1 MEEKKRFFP
10 SPEVSPN
17 RPTENLLFVEDDD
30 VDILQ
35 ISPATAT
42 ILTVTP
48 VVSLSSAS
56 SNTSTETTTSNT
68 TTDPPILSTSISTS
82 VPANYSANEPS
93 PIDDIGYELF
103 LSQLLSVIGDA
114 SIQAMKHLYAK
125 YFNRPN
131 YIQLASDEYFN
142 GISFENPSSEVDDK
156 NEQIKQ
162 LMERMNT
169 QAQIEAQNK
178 RDACWHRYIGT
189 LDIQAWATRPYMRS
203 LQYKQVLQLKRL
215 IPNKIKKLSIVASKF
230 GDSAVIR
237 LYTTEEDGAREIGRV
252 PEDITRILS
261 PLIDLE
267 IANFETSV
275 IMETKGRLSIGDPFF
290 LQIRCFLNNNTFIEH
305 GQVVGEGNDSATK
318 RRKVARPGFSFS
330 QETEAEA
337 ALRLKQRSISRLFEK
352 LSVTPSDIPTTD
364 VEEITEEGDSPNTI
378 PKPEIVPTE
387 ELSLEQL
394 KEFYTANQQS
404 DLLENLPEGTTP
416 PKENFALTLR
426 PYQKHGLS
434 WMLSREKEI
443 EVLETLSTTDDE
455 VLSTQKRQA
464 IRNLDAEVM
473 DPLWSTFRWPRDPAN
488 PESLPDQLKYFYA
501 NLYNG
506 EFSIE
511 KPMLKSFLKGGILAD
526 EMGLGKTILTLSLIH
541 SVPYDSSTI
550 HVGSRNY
557 ASKSTLIVVPMS
569 LLSQWKS
576 EFDRSNK
583 NPKHRCHIYYGE
595 LAQADLS
602 LLLCNQS
609 ENFPIVVL
617 TTYGTVQSEWT
628 RINKLRD
635 ENGKLPKIGLY
646 SVDFF
651 RVVLDEGH
659 NIRNRTTKT
668 AKSVHE
674 LELRRRWILTGTP
687 VVNRLDD
694 IFSLVKF
701 LGLEPWSNFSYWKTF
716 VTLPFEQKK
725 FHQTLDVVKSILQ
738 PIFLRRTKN
747 MKQKDGTPL
756 VDLPSKEV
764 VIEELE
770 FSAREQLFYDFFK
783 SRAYNSFKEGLKS
796 GELMKKYTQILT
808 HILRLR
814 QVCCHAELVAASSE
828 LDDSWQAELEEFE
841 KPFEKEKFESE
852 TAMKEKL
859 YSLYK
864 RVNLEGSECSICTQ
878 APISM
883 GELTL
888 TECGHQYCF
897 HCILEH
903 IEFQTKNGSN
913 PLCPDC
919 RHPIS
924 NYRLFKAA
932 PKDTSKKKVRFHT
945 KEITDDIYASYNF
958 HLYHYDPNKTSSKI
972 QALVSH
978 LRMLKE
984 QSPGEQVVVF
994 SQFSSYLDLIENELR
1009 LLESNED
1016 LEFVVYKFDGRLN
1029 LNEREK
1035 ILQKFARKDGHGKIT
1050 VLLLSLK
1057 AGGVGLNLTCASKA
1071 FMMDPWWS
1079 PSIEDQAIDRIHRI
1093 GQEQKV
1099 KVVRFIVKNSIE
1111 TKMLKIQEKKRMM
1124 GEAVEVEEEERRKQ
1138 RIEEIKLLFDE

>member
-10 SPEVSPN
+10 SPHSSPN
-17 RPTENLLFVEDDD
+17 PALAENLLFVDDPD
-30 VDILQ
+30 LDLAHFPTTEVAPTQTALRVPPA
-35 ISPATAT
+35 PAT
-42 ILTVTP
+42 
-48 VVSLSSAS
+48 
-56 SNTSTETTTSNT
+56 STR
-68 TTDPPILSTSISTS
+68 P
-82 VPANYSANEPS
+82 SANESSSSSGALSQTILSDPS
-93 PIDDIGYELF
+93 SLSDIGYDLF

-114 SIQAMKHLYAK
+114 STQAMKYLYAK

-142 GISFENPSSEVDDK
+142 GISFEASQPNAEDK
-156 NEQIKQ
+156 KEQIKQ

-169 QAQIEAQNK
+169 QAHIEAQNK
-178 RDACWHRYIGT
+178 KDASWQRYIGT
-189 LDIQAWATRPYMRS
+189 LDIQAWATRPYLRS
-203 LQYKQVLQLKRL
+203 LKYNQVLQLKRL

-230 GDSAVIR
+230 GDSAIIR
-237 LYTTEEDGAREIGRV
+237 LYTAEEDGGREIGRV

-275 IMETKGRLSIGDPFF
+275 IMETKSRLSIGDPFF
-290 LQIRCFLNNNTFIEH
+290 VQIRCFLNNNTFVEH
-305 GQVVGEGNDSATK
+305 GQVVGEENDSALK
-318 RRKVARPGFSFS
+318 RRKVAKPGFSFS

-352 LSVTPSDIPTTD
+352 LSIVPSDKVPAA
-364 VEEITEEGDSPNTI
+364 VEEIADDTDSANNTT
-378 PKPEIVPTE
+378 KPEVPPTE

-404 DLLENLPEGTTP
+404 DLLENLPEGTSP

-434 WMLSREKEI
+434 WMLSREKEV
-443 EVLETLSTTDDE
+443 EVLETLSTTGDE

-473 DPLWSTFRWPRDPAN
+473 DPLWSTYCWPRDPTGSS
-488 PESLPDQLKYFYA
+488 ETSDQLKFFYA

-506 EFSIE
+506 EFSVE
-511 KPMLKSFLKGGILAD
+511 KPVLKTFLKGGILAD

-541 SVPYDSSTI
+541 SVPYDSSPI
-550 HVGSRNY
+550 RAGNRNY

-576 EFDRSNK
+576 EFDRSN
-583 NPKHRCHIYYGE
+583 NNSNHRCHIYYGE
-595 LAQADLS
+595 LAQTDLS
-602 LLLCNQS
+602 LLLCNRS
-609 ENFPIVVL
+609 ENIPIVVL
-617 TTYGTVQSEWT
+617 TTYGTVQSEWA

-796 GELMKKYTQILT
+796 GELLKKYTQILT

-814 QVCCHAELVAASSE
+814 QVCCHADLVAASSE

-841 KPFEKEKFESE
+841 KPFEKERFESE
-852 TAMKEKL
+852 TVMKEKL

-864 RVNLEGSECSICTQ
+864 RVNIEESECSICTE

-903 IEFQTKNGSN
+903 IEFQTNNGSD

-924 NYRLFKAA
+924 KYRLFKAIL
-932 PKDTSKKKVRFHT
+932 KDTSKKKVRFHT
-945 KEITDDIYASYNF
+945 KEAIDDIHASYNF
-958 HLYHYDPNKTSSKI
+958 HLYHYDPDKMSSKI

-978 LRMLKE
+978 LRALKE
-984 QSPGEQVVVF
+984 QSPGEQIVVF
-994 SQFSSYLDLIENELR
+994 SQFSSYLDLIENELK
-1009 LLESNED
+1009 LLESNEE

-1035 ILQKFARKDGHGKIT
+1035 ILQKFSRKDNQGKIT

-1057 AGGVGLNLTCASKA
+1057 AGGVGLNLTCANKA

-1093 GQEQKV
+1093 GQEQAV
-1099 KVVRFIVKNSIE
+1099 KVVRFIIKNSIE

-1138 RIEEIKLLFDE
+1138 RIEDIKLLFDE